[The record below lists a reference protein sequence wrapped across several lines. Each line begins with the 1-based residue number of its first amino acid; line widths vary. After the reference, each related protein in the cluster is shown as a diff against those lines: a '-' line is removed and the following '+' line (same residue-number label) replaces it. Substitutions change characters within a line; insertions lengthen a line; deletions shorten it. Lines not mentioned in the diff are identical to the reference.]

1 MSLSNLVCLKEN
13 SQVFSATFSSGVS
26 QLGKWHHHLHN
37 CPGPRPWTVFG
48 ASLFLT
54 SPIQSISKSSC
65 PYHENTSW
73 IWLHCPHY
81 HNPNVSYRHLP
92 SGPLQEPLNWS
103 LCFHSCQTH
112 LSPCSIQNDHF
123 NTSISSFID
132 PTWNLQWIL
141 NTLWIKSKVLTRD
154 CHLWCSVPWVS
165 LQTHVLSSSLSLSGV
180 QSNCSLL
187 CYSNKLY
194 VFHIGHCYSP
204 SLEYPFSLRLTP
216 FHNSDQ
222 ASSPQKRWHSL
233 VYLGGITLA
242 SHLFPKR
249 NIKAKFL
256 VGI

>member
-1 MSLSNLVCLKEN
+1 MFPNLVNGTTIYTIALVQDHGL
-13 SQVFSATFSSGVS
+13 SLVPLFFSHLPSSPSASPLVPIT
-26 QLGKWHHHLHN
+26 KI
-37 CPGPRPWTVFG
+37 RPESDFI
-48 ASLFLT
+48 A
-54 SPIQSISKSSC
+54 
-65 PYHENTSW
+65 
-73 IWLHCPHY
+73 PHY